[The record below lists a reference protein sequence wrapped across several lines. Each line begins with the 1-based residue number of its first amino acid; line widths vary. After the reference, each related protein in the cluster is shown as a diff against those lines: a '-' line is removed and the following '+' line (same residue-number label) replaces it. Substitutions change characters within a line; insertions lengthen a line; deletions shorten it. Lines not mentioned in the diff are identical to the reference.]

1 MVTYFRPRLKFIAQ
15 KKIYIKRKLKIMGKQ
30 ITLLKKAFL
39 MTDKTVD
46 VIRFQFF
53 PKKVKRAY
61 GNAIDQVEEQLL
73 SIDIELLECLRK
85 DVNTNSVDVTAH
97 RSLLIKK
104 RELERALEDYKFL
117 LEDITTRKVDEVEED
132 LSKDN

>member
-1 MVTYFRPRLKFIAQ
+1 
-15 KKIYIKRKLKIMGKQ
+15 MGKQ